1 MNLSWLAFMSMAV
14 QTSSAF
20 YISCSFKKKIQ
31 ISDSTAAAFTN
42 AIALKFSLVL
52 ILLFCWIVFIQAPAF
67 WLRMLGLNGREV
79 LTRTRELKMFNV
91 KWNTHEDKNHLLL
104 LWQCVLFYAAFSR
117 TFTNFQLFR
126 ILLFCLVFKCNWYS
140 MEQSVFQSTLTLIT
154 FCVCMLK
161 RAVVFTNL
169 WYLLWLPV
177 PQKLSFQF
185 SNHLMLLS
193 NHMTILIA
201 MLQDIHWNQVMYPLC

>member
-1 MNLSWLAFMSMAV
+1 MNLPWPAFMSMAV

-91 KWNTHEDKNHLLL
+91 TNGTHMKIKII
-104 LWQCVLFYAAFSR
+104 CFYCGSVFY
-117 TFTNFQLFR
+117 FM
-126 ILLFCLVFKCNWYS
+126 LLFLELSQTSSSSEY
-140 MEQSVFQSTLTLIT
+140 
-154 FCVCMLK
+154 FCFVSFLN
-161 RAVVFTNL
+161 VIGIL
-169 WYLLWLPV
+169 WN
-177 PQKLSFQF
+177 SQF
-185 SNHLMLLS
+185 F
-193 NHMTILIA
+193 
-201 MLQDIHWNQVMYPLC
+201 NQP

>member
-1 MNLSWLAFMSMAV
+1 
-14 QTSSAF
+14 
-20 YISCSFKKKIQ
+20 
-31 ISDSTAAAFTN
+31 
-42 AIALKFSLVL
+42 
-52 ILLFCWIVFIQAPAF
+52 
-67 WLRMLGLNGREV
+67 
-79 LTRTRELKMFNV
+79 
-91 KWNTHEDKNHLLL
+91 
-104 LWQCVLFYAAFSR
+104 
-117 TFTNFQLFR
+117 
-126 ILLFCLVFKCNWYS
+126 

-201 MLQDIHWNQVMYPLC
+201 MLQNIHWNQVMYLLC